1 MQLRESVIEAM
12 DNISEDQLQRLLDWL
27 QSLKRERTKPPTGK
41 LGLKKVFQRK
51 DFYEDALS
59 HRL

>member
-27 QSLKRERTKPPTGK
+27 QSLKREREPNLLP
-41 LGLKKVFQRK
+41 
-51 DFYEDALS
+51 ES
-59 HRL
+59 